1 MRERSAWFVTC
12 AMGTSVV
19 LSFYVVLGRDSID
32 AILSF
37 RNQSQTSSAVLG
49 AGSIAADGDAAHN
62 RAAGTREF
70 SVESVPSKSLSTRGD
85 PVPSEPQAGRRTPGS
100 QADRGPGPQGER
112 ETPGSHEPSEPQ
124 AGRRTPGLQADR
136 GPGPQGEREPP
147 GSHEPSEP
155 QAGRRTPGS
164 QADRGPGPQ
173 GERGLQGL
181 LGATLPNGES
191 GPEDS
196 KTGTLG
202 TLQRPGLHTRH
213 ANDSTSRIRKSFK
226 PNYARS
232 ELVGRNVAAGRRGQV
247 RQQHRLWQRRCSIAY
262 IPNGW
267 TWDRVSNC

>member
-112 ETPGSHEPSEPQ
+112 
-124 AGRRTPGLQADR
+124 
-136 GPGPQGEREPP
+136 
-147 GSHEPSEP
+147 
-155 QAGRRTPGS
+155 
-164 QADRGPGPQ
+164 
-173 GERGLQGL
+173 GLQGL

-247 RQQHRLWQRRCSIAY
+247 QQQHRLWLRRCSIAY
-262 IPNGW
+262 VPNGW